1 MLQYLEF
8 PEIKRNQHRR
18 LRKAQQNKKRMVSVV
33 SSKSSGKR
41 FKEELF
47 PSSNWSKDR
56 RKAQALHTLLL
67 RRKKKWKR
75 KIEFVWLGND
85 NSTH

>member
-18 LRKAQQNKKRMVSVV
+18 LRRAQQNKKRMVSVV
-33 SSKSSGKR
+33 SSKPSGKR

-47 PSSNWSKDR
+47 TSSNWSKE
-56 RKAQALHTLLL
+56 KSPGFTYSAAQ
-67 RRKKKWKR
+67 KKKKNGTER
-75 KIEFVWLGND
+75 LSLFG
-85 NSTH
+85 